1 MPNYG
6 RTAYFLDDDAIRMAV
21 ATEVGVRGIS
31 YREIEEQ
38 TGVLAVGIGR
48 FLNPDRKA
56 TLHVDGL
63 LTLIKWAGL
72 DVNRFVKRRRTVARH
87 TDTYEQRQLRKAAA
101 YLESQGVSAEQGET
115 AVDAL
120 MRLVASAKENGFLS

>member
-6 RTAYFLDDDAIRMAV
+6 RSAYYLDSAAIRTAV
-21 ATEVGVRGIS
+21 VNEISVRGVS

-38 TGVLAVGIGR
+38 TGVLAAGIGR
-48 FLNPDRKA
+48 FVNPDRKT
-56 TLHVDGL
+56 TLNTDSLV
-63 LTLIKWAGL
+63 TLIKWAGL

-87 TDTYEQRQLRKAAA
+87 TDTFEQRQLRKAAA
-101 YLESQGVSAEQGET
+101 YLNSQGVSAEQGET

-120 MRLVASAKENGFLS
+120 MRLVASAKQNGFLS